1 MDKIVLKDAEF
12 SAYIGVLA
20 SEREKKQKITLE
32 LELFLDLKA
41 AGVNDDLKQTVNY
54 LQAYLL
60 LNRMFTEKQFKLIEG
75 AAQSAAQLLLQ
86 NFPLTKVTIRLKKFE
101 GFKFAA
107 YAGVEIT
114 RERENG

>member
-1 MDKIVLKDAEF
+1 MDKIILKDAEF

-75 AAQSAAQLLLQ
+75 AAQSAAQLLSIDG
-86 NFPLTKVTIRLKKFE
+86 NMIIRKSSGLKRDE
-101 GFKFAA
+101 
-107 YAGVEIT
+107 AGLKLPEKD
-114 RERENG
+114 